1 MPSIGKG
8 KIDTNAKYLILIIVF
23 EYVCKSLLLF
33 TLPHSM
39 FGSVELDSLSPCR
52 VDYVNIKVV
61 TNLEGPFM

>member
-1 MPSIGKG
+1 M
-8 KIDTNAKYLILIIVF
+8 
-23 EYVCKSLLLF
+23 KSLLLF